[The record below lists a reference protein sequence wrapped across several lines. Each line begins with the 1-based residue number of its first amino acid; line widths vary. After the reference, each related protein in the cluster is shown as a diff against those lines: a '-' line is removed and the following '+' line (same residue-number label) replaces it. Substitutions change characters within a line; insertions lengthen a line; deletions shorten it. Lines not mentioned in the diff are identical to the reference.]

1 MGSRSQ
7 IVVLVAVA
15 NTDGEFPT
23 TTVALPG
30 RVLWTSLATFLS
42 LHVYTINAARC
53 QRLFL

>member
-1 MGSRSQ
+1 MGSCSQ
-7 IVVLVAVA
+7 VVVLVAVA
-15 NTDGEFPT
+15 NTDGEVPT